1 MFICTFSEEVKEQL
15 DKELKLV
22 QASKLNGKIIYI
34 YMFDKKIY
42 SRFSNKDIFISNKLY
57 F

>member
-22 QASKLNGKIIYI
+22 QSSKLNGKIIYVYI
-34 YMFDKKIY
+34 FDKKVY

>member
-1 MFICTFSEEVKEQL
+1 MFICTFNEEVKKEL

-22 QASKLNGKIIYI
+22 QTNKLNGKIIYI
-34 YMFDKKIY
+34 YMFDKKVY

>member
-1 MFICTFSEEVKEQL
+1 MFICTFNEEVKKEL
-15 DKELKLV
+15 DRELKLV

-34 YMFDKKIY
+34 YMFDKKVY

>member
-1 MFICTFSEEVKEQL
+1 MFICTFNEEVKEEL

-22 QASKLNGKIIYI
+22 QTNKLNGKIIYI

>member
-22 QASKLNGKIIYI
+22 QSSKLNGKIIYI

-42 SRFSNKDIFISNKLY
+42 SRFSNKDIFISKKLY

>member
-1 MFICTFSEEVKEQL
+1 MFICTFNEEIKKEL

-34 YMFDKKIY
+34 YMFFIGFDIVRFYDSKI
-42 SRFSNKDIFISNKLY
+42 SLY
-57 F
+57 

>member
-1 MFICTFSEEVKEQL
+1 MFICTFNEEVKEEL
-15 DKELKLV
+15 DKELKLI
-22 QASKLNGKIIYI
+22 QTNKLNGKIIYI

>member
-1 MFICTFSEEVKEQL
+1 MFICTFNEEVKKEL

-22 QASKLNGKIIYI
+22 QTNKLNGKIIYI

>member
-1 MFICTFSEEVKEQL
+1 MFICTFNEEIKEQL

-34 YMFDKKIY
+34 YMFDKKVY

>member
-1 MFICTFSEEVKEQL
+1 MFICTFNEEIKEQL

-22 QASKLNGKIIYI
+22 QASKLNGKIIYV
-34 YMFDKKIY
+34 YMFDKKVY

>member
-1 MFICTFSEEVKEQL
+1 MFICTFNEEVKKEL

-22 QASKLNGKIIYI
+22 QTNKLNGKIIYI
-34 YMFDKKIY
+34 YMFDKNIY